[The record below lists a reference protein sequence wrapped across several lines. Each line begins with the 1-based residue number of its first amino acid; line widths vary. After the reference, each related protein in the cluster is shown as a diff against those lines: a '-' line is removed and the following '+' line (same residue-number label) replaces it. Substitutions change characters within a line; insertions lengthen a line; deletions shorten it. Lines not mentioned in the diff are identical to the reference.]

1 MNRKTKISTGNFL
14 HSLIL
19 LLMMGWM
26 GSAWAQDATTSEQL
40 IYSTDFQEW
49 DNIDY
54 KSTVD
59 RKVHLKTRYTNENFT
74 FTFNGVGV
82 DPMGTHER
90 FASYTGFLKIAKY
103 PGEYTQK
110 SPEAITSAL
119 ASITRIE
126 LIQTATGTKRGIKV
140 SVMGDGD
147 TDWQVLHEEPITNRA
162 GQKLSINVGRTNCRI
177 KFEGLT
183 PKENSYIVDLKIYG
197 NVPASVTPS
206 DIKQIRFNKS
216 DDITG
221 KFPIKLVCD
230 DKDQATLPAGNTFS
244 RPGYTFIGWTDG
256 VRDYQAGDTYT
267 ATDAITQM
275 EARWKPNSYHLFDSN
290 KETKVVWSFDP
301 ANSPAINIFS
311 SNSQKDLSYA
321 LPVNIYIDEKTQETQ
336 DVALGINVGKN
347 GKVDNTS
354 STDIKGALVKAG
366 TTFTIPAIYGMKVAF
381 NASPAIN
388 EVTYQE
394 DADTYTYTMAEDC
407 NLYDIT
413 VTYPVLPDVVTENE
427 IATDGYTFPNEKKEL
442 AGSATITPNIA
453 HQNTGKRYK
462 PGETITLS
470 AQPEYGYQI
479 KEFRVKGSHT
489 PLTMTET
496 TDAAT
501 GKKTATYTVT
511 EGINTLQVV
520 YEHRQLY
527 KVQAQVD
534 NYKTGSITLEPNYPQ
549 FAQDFYQKDENGR
562 ERVAGKECWYTEG
575 TEVTVSVEGTEGY
588 IVNAWQI
595 NEETKELADNL
606 YSFTV
611 GQTTTSISVNLKEGI
626 LGTVTFDYSYAQVNG
641 KTETY
646 QDAESMPIATISNA
660 RSFTIP
666 TNYTFFKN
674 IDENDKATEES
685 YTLQHWVDQEDN
697 KTIYELG
704 HTYSFSKPNIT
715 LVPYFKKNPTTQINR
730 VTNPTIRYD
739 FGRKI
744 HYYDDPDTLEQRKV
758 CAQAVNIGSN
768 EKPFWTSK
776 VFVTTLKEGKQ
787 YKYMRDVAMWCDT
800 GKKGFIRNTDQ
811 EEWAA
816 FGPGTTFWVAAGAG
830 TRISMMTYSPI
841 TSTTIDGVVPT
852 LDEARTQA
860 ERQKA
865 GDNHRY
871 VYAYTTQNPELRIPI
886 VIGDDYSYYQW
897 IELATLAANKMNLKV
912 KVDNPEHGKITNVT
926 AEYKNEEIKQ
936 EDGSYLIRQGDKV
949 TIQFERLFGYE
960 FDKIVDHNNNA
971 ATYNDYKLTSE
982 EPTPDEKKQG
992 KRTRYTLVF
1001 EINTHCNLEIC
1012 FKEKKTYYVT
1022 YNGGPNA
1029 MGSAPQAAWVEE
1041 GDDFTIPENRTLYYE
1056 GHTLDHW
1063 EKEISSDA
1071 QETTETPIQYEIG
1084 QAYTAEAKDLVL
1096 YPVFRTNEFNIFD
1109 IENATT
1115 ATWHFA
1121 QKDGAPEI
1129 LYSGVNGI
1137 LVTQVE
1143 NVVNNEKKKIDLKI
1157 DLVGNKDDRPNLK
1170 DGKFDNTI
1178 EKTNGENIVINNGS
1192 AINFPATPN
1201 CKVKL
1206 TATDK
1211 APTSVTIAGKN
1222 QEDKDYY
1229 TVGDKYIEV
1238 TSVQGASHTAA
1249 FSANVNAIDFIITY
1263 QKQEGT
1269 DRTAIQSLT
1278 CKGVTLSA
1286 EQIAEQMKQYQ
1297 YVTFNVDVWNKDQ
1310 NKEEVPKLSGVATAN
1325 GTVSVTKAPT
1335 LTDPEAII
1343 TVSTTGGIALATY
1356 SVKLVYQNPSVG
1368 LQLTGYKIGNKEY
1381 QTGTNEVWDAPE
1393 SGSIQLNFNHT
1404 MQKASFKSNG
1414 KTYESEAGTQLVFK
1428 YWDLTPGA
1436 TYQYQI
1442 PANTLKDIYGTA
1454 YSSDLSLT
1462 LHIQTKASEYKHK
1475 TFDYVVTK
1483 NGDIDAAIAAANAK
1497 TGDDRFY
1504 IFVPDG
1510 EYHIGSKNVNE
1521 KTDTLKS
1528 NNISLIGQSQG
1539 GVTIWNQPKEEGLR
1553 KTATL
1558 HLFKTATDFYA
1569 QDLKL
1574 ENRFDYASAGSAGR
1588 AAAFHDQGNRTI
1600 MKNVSLISYQDTY
1613 FSNNAGADSRAYFEN
1628 CDIAGVVDFICGDGN
1643 IWFEEC
1649 NLIHRDRAS
1658 NNIVAAEQGKIQE
1671 WGYVFNNC
1679 TIKTEKENPQHH
1691 RDYNWTLARPWNDYP
1706 TCTFLNTTMKTLPK
1720 LTGWGKMDTGRII
1733 RFHEYKSKNAEG
1745 NLISLST
1752 RSLTACSP
1760 GAGSEECVLSDV
1772 QAATY
1777 TKRNA
1782 LGGSDGFEPDELCAQ
1797 INAQSGIIAG
1807 EKAAEN
1813 QILWKD
1819 DIVLEDNLLKWN
1831 KQEEALCYF
1840 LFKKDDAGKWIYLEN
1855 TINNQ
1860 VNLTNYRAGSYCVRA
1875 ANQRGG
1881 LGGATKTIE
1890 YVVADPYTLDI
1901 QKVEGYKEGDVDY
1914 GWTTICLPFNAKVPE
1929 EVKVYATTAHD
1940 KTDAAS
1946 KITDFTMT
1954 LTPVT
1959 VINANKGY
1967 VVYGPVGTH
1976 DFHPTSRECDKVTI
1990 LEGNP
1995 GKEAIDKNNNNGYVL
2010 SYKAS
2015 WGLGFYKYTGSTL
2028 AGNRAWLPKE
2038 MVSDGNQESLSL
2050 GKRGITFS
2058 FAKGATPVLLPKYEE
2073 EGKEEPIYNLQGQ
2086 KVDKSSAHHG
2096 IFITRQ
2102 KGKFYRK

>member
-1 MNRKTKISTGNFL
+1 MNRKYKISTGNFL

-26 GSAWAQDATTSEQL
+26 ESAWAQTEQL
-40 IYSTDFQEW
+40 LYSTDFTEW
-49 DNIDY
+49 DNIDRETTIG
-54 KSTVD
+54 KTVTQWTD
-59 RKVHLKTRYTNENFT
+59 YSNEPLT
-74 FTFNGVGV
+74 FTLNGVGV
-82 DPMGTHER
+82 DPKGTNSK
-90 FASYTGFLKIAKY
+90 FANYTGYLITAKY
-103 PGEYTQK
+103 TDEYSK
-110 SPEAITSAL
+110 SEPSVVTSPL
-119 ASITRIE
+119 DSITKIE
-126 LIQTATGTKRGIKV
+126 LTQAATGGTRGIKV
-140 SVMGDGD
+140 SVSTDGVN
-147 TDWQVLHEEPITNRA
+147 WNVLYKTYTKTGSEILTIPVNR
-162 GQKLSINVGRTNCRI
+162 KNCQI
-177 KFEGLT
+177 KFENLT
-183 PKENSYIVDLKIYG
+183 LNQNAYIVDLKIYG
-197 NVPASVTPS
+197 SPTGSSNR
-206 DIKQIRFNKS
+206 IKMLTFEPQEGI
-216 DDITG
+216 IG
-221 KFPIKLVCD
+221 KYPTKIKC
-230 DKDQATLPAGNTFS
+230 DKDGKAVIPSGNTFS
-244 RPGYTFIGWTDG
+244 KPGYTFESWTDG
-256 VRDYQAGDTYT
+256 TNEYTPGDTCT
-267 ATDAITQM
+267 FTTDVTL
-275 EARWKPNSYHLFDSN
+275 KPKMRENSYHLYDSN
-290 KETKVVWSFDP
+290 KETTVVWSFDP

-311 SNSQKDLSYA
+311 SNSQKDLSYT

-336 DVALGINVGKN
+336 DVALGINVGKT

-354 STDIKGALVKAG
+354 STDIKGAQVKAG

-394 DADTYTYTMAEDC
+394 DADTYTYTMAADC

-427 IATDGYTFPNEKKEL
+427 ITQDNYSFPNEKKEL
-442 AGSATITPNIA
+442 AGSATITLNSA
-453 HQNTGKRYK
+453 HLNTGKRYK

-470 AQPEYGYQI
+470 AQPEYGYQV
-479 KEFRVKGSHT
+479 KEFRVKGSNT
-489 PLTMTET
+489 PLPMTET
-496 TDAAT
+496 TDEAT
-501 GKKTATYTVT
+501 GKTIKTATYTVT

-520 YEHRQLY
+520 YEHLKLY
-527 KVQAQVD
+527 QVQAQVD
-534 NYKTGSITLEPNYPQ
+534 NYKSGSITLKPNYPQ
-549 FAQDFYQKDENGR
+549 FAQDITVKDENGR
-562 ERVAGKECWYTEG
+562 ERVVGKECWYTEG
-575 TEVTVSVEGTEGY
+575 TEVSVSVEGTEGY
-588 IVNAWQI
+588 IVNFWKI

-606 YSFTV
+606 YTFTV
-611 GQTTTSISVNLKEGI
+611 GQTATSISVNLKEGI
-626 LGTVTFDYSYAQVNG
+626 LGTVTFDYYSSHVNG
-641 KTETY
+641 KTDAY
-646 QDAESMPIATISNA
+646 QDAGSMPIATISNA
-660 RSFTIP
+660 KSFTIP

-674 IDENDKATEES
+674 IDENNQPTEES
-685 YTLQHWVDQEDN
+685 WTLEYWED
-697 KTIYELG
+697 KDDHTKYELG
-704 HTYSFSKPNIT
+704 HTYSFSKANLT
-715 LVPYFKKNPTTQINR
+715 LIPYFEKNPTTQINR

-744 HYYDDPDTLEQRKV
+744 HYYDDPDTKEQRKV

-787 YKYMRDVAMWCDT
+787 YEYMRDVAMWCDT
-800 GKKGFIRNTDQ
+800 GKKGFIKNTDQ

-830 TRISMMTYSPI
+830 TKISMMTYSPI

-852 LDEARTQA
+852 LDEVRTQA

-926 AEYKNEEIKQ
+926 AEYKDDEIKQ

-949 TIQFERLFGYE
+949 TIEFERLFGYE

-971 ATYNDYKLTSE
+971 ATYNDYNLTQHD
-982 EPTPDEKKQG
+982 PTPEEKKQG
-992 KRTRYTLVF
+992 KRTSYTLVF

-1063 EKEISSDA
+1063 EPEISSDA
-1071 QETTETPIQYEIG
+1071 QETTETPKHYEIG

-1109 IENATT
+1109 IENPTS

-1121 QKDGAPEI
+1121 QKNGAPEI

-1143 NVVNNEKKKIDLKI
+1143 NVVNNEKKKKIDLKI
-1157 DLVGNKDDRPNLK
+1157 DLVGNKDYLPNQK

-1178 EKTNGENIVINNGS
+1178 EKTNGENIQINKES

-1206 TATDK
+1206 TATA
-1211 APTSVTIAGKN
+1211 APISVTIAGKN
-1222 QEDKDYY
+1222 QGDDGY
-1229 TVGDKYIEV
+1229 TVGDNYIEV

-1269 DRTAIQSLT
+1269 EKTTIQKLI
-1278 CKGVTLSA
+1278 CNGDTLSA
-1286 EQIAEQMKQYQ
+1286 EKIADQMSQNKYI
-1297 YVTFNVDVWNKDQ
+1297 TFNVDVWNKDQ
-1310 NKEEVPKLSGVATAN
+1310 NREEVPKLSGEATAS
-1325 GTVSVTKAPT
+1325 GTVTVTKAPT
-1335 LTDPEAII
+1335 LTDPEATI
-1343 TVSTTGGIALATY
+1343 TVTTTGGIAVATY
-1356 SVKLVYQNPSVG
+1356 PVKLVYQNPSVG

-1381 QTGTNEVWDAPE
+1381 PTGTNEVWDAPE

-1404 MQKASFKSNG
+1404 MKKATFESYG
-1414 KTYESEAGTQLVFK
+1414 KTYESETGTQLVFK
-1428 YWDLTPGA
+1428 YWDLTPGG
-1436 TYQYQI
+1436 TYTYQI
-1442 PANTLKDIYGTA
+1442 PANTLSDIYGTA
-1454 YSSDLSLT
+1454 YSSELSLT
-1462 LHIQTKASEYKHK
+1462 LHIQSKASEYQHK

-1483 NGDIDAAIAAANAK
+1483 DGDIDAAIAAANAK
-1497 TGDDRFY
+1497 TGNDRFY

-1521 KTDTLKS
+1521 KTDTLKT
-1528 NNISLIGQSQG
+1528 NNISLIGQSQS

-1553 KTATL
+1553 STATL
-1558 HLFKTATDFYA
+1558 HLYKEATDFYA

-1643 IWFEEC
+1643 IWFEKC
-1649 NLIHRDRAS
+1649 NIIHRDRAS
-1658 NNIVAAEQGKIQE
+1658 NNIVAPEQGEIQE

-1679 TIKTEKENPQHH
+1679 TIKTETENPQQH
-1691 RDYNWTLARPWNDYP
+1691 RDYNWTLARPWNNYP
-1706 TCTFLNTTMKTLPK
+1706 TCTFLNTTMETLPK

-1782 LGGSDGFEPDELCAQ
+1782 LGGADGFEPDKLCAQ
-1797 INAQSGIIAG
+1797 INAQSGENAG
-1807 EKAAEN
+1807 GEDAGN
-1813 QILWKD
+1813 QIKWND
-1819 DIVLEDNLLKWN
+1819 DIELEDNLLKWN
-1831 KQEEALCYF
+1831 LQDEALCYF
-1840 LFKKDDAGKWIYLEN
+1840 LFKKDDTGNWIYLEN
-1855 TINNQ
+1855 TTSNQ

-1929 EVKVYATTAHD
+1929 EVKVYAATAHD
-1940 KTDAAS
+1940 KTDATS

-1959 VINANKGY
+1959 VIDANKGY
-1967 VVYGPVGTH
+1967 VVYGPVGAH
-1976 DFHPTSRECDKVTI
+1976 DFHPTSRTCDKVTI

-2038 MVSDGNQESLSL
+2038 MVSDSNQESLSL

-2058 FAKGATPVLLPKYEE
+2058 FAKGATPVLLPQMEKEE
-2073 EGKEEPIYNLQGQ
+2073 KDEPIYNLQGQ
-2086 KVDKSSAHHG
+2086 KVDKSAAHQG